1 MQTLIALTATGM
13 ITLFGGIF
21 NYKKILL
28 PLIYLGVAVALFF
41 SISGWNQ
48 NISIMNNMM
57 MMDNYAICFST
68 LLMILVLCVLFLYQQ
83 LIGKAETH
91 EAEVYSILV
100 FATVGAVAMVSFTN
114 MLMLFLGIEILSL
127 SMYVLAGIRKTDLR
141 SNEAAMKYFLMGSFS
156 TGFLLFGIALIY
168 GAVASFDLKDIA
180 NYASINAT
188 QLPGFFIAGMILIL
202 VGLLFKV
209 AAVPFQFWTP
219 DVYDGSPTLVTAFMA
234 SIGKIAAIAAFYRLF
249 SFAFADVASNY
260 TNMLVWISIITM
272 TVGNL
277 MALNQTSLKRM
288 LAYSSIAH
296 AGYMLMA
303 IVASNGMSA
312 GSILYY
318 SLAYGFA
325 SIITFGT
332 VMLVEQQ
339 KGSANINDL
348 AGFARNNKLI
358 AFALLIAL
366 LTLSG
371 IPVTAGFFGKFY
383 LFSAAVQQH
392 QILLVVAGVINSF
405 IGIYYYFAPIIQMY
419 MREGNSEPIQTKSL
433 VKLGLVKFAVILLL
447 AGIIPA
453 IIVKL
458 I

>member
-1 MQTLIALTATGM
+1 
-13 ITLFGGIF
+13 
-21 NYKKILL
+21 
-28 PLIYLGVAVALFF
+28 
-41 SISGWNQ
+41 
-48 NISIMNNMM
+48 
-57 MMDNYAICFST
+57 
-68 LLMILVLCVLFLYQQ
+68 
-83 LIGKAETH
+83 
-91 EAEVYSILV
+91 
-100 FATVGAVAMVSFTN
+100 
-114 MLMLFLGIEILSL
+114 
-127 SMYVLAGIRKTDLR
+127 
-141 SNEAAMKYFLMGSFS
+141 
-156 TGFLLFGIALIY
+156 
-168 GAVASFDLKDIA
+168 
-180 NYASINAT
+180 
-188 QLPGFFIAGMILIL
+188 
-202 VGLLFKV
+202 
-209 AAVPFQFWTP
+209 
-219 DVYDGSPTLVTAFMA
+219 
-234 SIGKIAAIAAFYRLF
+234 
-249 SFAFADVASNY
+249 
-260 TNMLVWISIITM
+260 
-272 TVGNL
+272 
-277 MALNQTSLKRM
+277 M

-339 KGSANINDL
+339 KGSANISDL
-348 AGFARNNKLI
+348 EGFARNNKLI

-366 LTLSG
+366 LTLIG

-392 QILLVVAGVINSF
+392 QILLVVAGVMNSF

-419 MREGNSEPIQTKSL
+419 MREGNSETIQTKSL